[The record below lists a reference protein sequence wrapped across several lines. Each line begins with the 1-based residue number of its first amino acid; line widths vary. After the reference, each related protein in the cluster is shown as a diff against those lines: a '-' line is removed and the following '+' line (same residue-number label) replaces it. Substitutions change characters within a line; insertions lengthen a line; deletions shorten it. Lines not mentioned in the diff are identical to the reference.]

1 MEVDLTKPL
10 GDKNIIE
17 KHTIQKEFRVG
28 TAFLDLEA
36 RNKDLQMR
44 VEGLEEAM
52 QFFSDWY
59 NKTQRANILLPD
71 TMDEK
76 GNTKLIL

>member
-1 MEVDLTKPL
+1 MEVDLSKPL
-10 GDKNIIE
+10 ENKNIVE
-17 KHTIQKEFRVG
+17 KHTIHKEFRIG
-28 TAFLDLEA
+28 SALLDLEA
-36 RNKDLQMR
+36 RNKDLQTR

-59 NKTQRANILLPD
+59 NKTQRSNILLPD
-71 TMDEK
+71 TMDDK